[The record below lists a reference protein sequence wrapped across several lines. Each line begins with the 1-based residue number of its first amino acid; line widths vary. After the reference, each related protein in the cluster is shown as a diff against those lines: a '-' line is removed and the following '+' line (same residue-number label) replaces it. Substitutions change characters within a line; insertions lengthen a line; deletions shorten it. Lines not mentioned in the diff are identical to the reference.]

1 MTTNK
6 KTSLSFLAIIFILF
20 LFSNNLN
27 LDIGIIVDGGKN
39 SKDFIQEAL
48 PLDMSIFNAQP
59 YPECEK
65 KIPFFCSVAWLG
77 ISETF
82 QMAYIATILG
92 FLLAIP
98 FSVFASSNLDFG
110 KLKFLSRSI
119 LSFVRVLPSLV
130 WAIFFVVA
138 VGLGP
143 LAGVLAMTLYTVGF
157 LGKLQYETFEG
168 ISNHPIESAKALGM
182 KKWQIVRH
190 VVFPESANSMMSQL
204 LFMLEYNIRHGAI
217 IGLVGAGGIG
227 YYLNLY
233 LKLGIYDRVL
243 SILIVMFISVM
254 LIDSISTRLRKKY
267 FADQS
272 SRAGLSTPTL
282 AALKKYQN
290 ISIYFNIGCILK
302 YSINFY

>member
-1 MTTNK
+1 MNK
-6 KTSLSFLAIIFILF
+6 KKKSHFNFLLIIFFLF
-20 LFSNNLN
+20 LFASNLN
-27 LDIGIIVDGGKN
+27 LDAGSIIDGGKN
-39 SKDFIQEAL
+39 SKDFLQEAL
-48 PLDMSIFNAQP
+48 PLDMSIFNPQP

-65 KIPFFCSVAWLG
+65 KIPFFCSIAWLG
-77 ISETF
+77 LSETF
-82 QMAYIATILG
+82 QMAYISTILG

-98 FSVFASSNLDFG
+98 FSVFASSNLNFG
-110 KLKFLSRSI
+110 KIKFLSRSI
-119 LSFVRVLPSLV
+119 LSFIRVLPSLV

-182 KKWQIVRH
+182 KKWQVVRH
-190 VVFPESANSMMSQL
+190 VVFPESANNLMSQL

-233 LKLGIYDRVL
+233 LKLGIYDRVMSVL
-243 SILIVMFISVM
+243 MVMFLSVM
-254 LIDSISTRLRKKY
+254 LIDLISANLRKKY
-267 FADQS
+267 FNNV
-272 SRAGLSTPTL
+272 
-282 AALKKYQN
+282 KN
-290 ISIYFNIGCILK
+290 I
-302 YSINFY
+302 

>member
-1 MTTNK
+1 MTTSK
-6 KTSLSFLAIIFILF
+6 KTSLSFLVIIFILF
-20 LFSNNLN
+20 LFSSNLN
-27 LDIGIIVDGGKN
+27 LDIGTIVDGGKN

-98 FSVFASSNLDFG
+98 FSVFASSNLNFG

-243 SILIVMFISVM
+243 SILTVMFISVM

-267 FADQS
+267 FNE
-272 SRAGLSTPTL
+272 T
-282 AALKKYQN
+282 KKA
-290 ISIYFNIGCILK
+290 
-302 YSINFY
+302 